1 MAETNR
7 IEYKQELT
15 DGLEKEVVAFLNYHE
30 GGVLYIGI
38 DKRGKAIG
46 VADSDGDMLKIKDR
60 LKTNI
65 APSCMGLFD
74 VISETKNGKDIIKI
88 IIASGSEK
96 PYYIKK
102 QGMSERGCFIRIG
115 TAAEP
120 MPNKMIEEL
129 FAKRTRNSISKIKS
143 NKQDLKFEQL
153 KIYYDE
159 TGIKLNTRF
168 AANLELLTEK
178 GDFNYAAYLMADK
191 NSTSIKVAKY
201 KGTTRVN
208 LVESNEYGNCSIVK
222 ATKQVLDK
230 IDLENKTI
238 TKITSK
244 ERGNKRLWD
253 AIALREAVINA
264 FVHNDYTAEV
274 PPKFEIFDD
283 RIEITSAGGLPEGL
297 SKDEFFEG
305 YSVPRNK
312 EIMRIYKDL
321 NLVEHLGS
329 GVPRILESYP
339 KDCFKFSANFLRMT
353 FLSAAPVSD
362 LVGDQANDLA
372 TDLVTDL
379 VSKESINKAV
389 KRFKEFPIS
398 SEELNRL
405 AKSIADIF
413 FIKPT
418 DKQINKY
425 IKEAYSL
432 TEEQLKILAFT
443 QSPKSNKEI
452 QEDCLGLKKHNDNFK
467 KHIEP
472 LLEMK
477 AIARTLPK
485 VPNSPLQKYFTTP
498 AGGVMKYIIDNK
510 IGYE

>member
-1 MAETNR
+1 MTETNR

-15 DGLEKEVVAFLNYHE
+15 DALEKEVIAFLNYHE

-38 DKRGKAIG
+38 DKKGKAIG
-46 VADSDGDMLKIKDR
+46 VADMDGDMLKIKDR

-88 IIASGSEK
+88 TVASGSEK
-96 PYYIKK
+96 PYHIKR

-120 MPNKMIEEL
+120 MQQKMIDEL

-168 AANLELLTEK
+168 AANLELLTET
-178 GDFNYAAYLMADK
+178 GDYNYAAYLMADK

-208 LVESNEYGNCSIVK
+208 LVESNEYGNCSIIK

-274 PPKFEIFDD
+274 PPKFEFFAD

-297 SKDEFFEG
+297 SHDEFFEG

-329 GVPRILESYP
+329 GVPRILESYS

-353 FLSAAPVSD
+353 FPSAAPVSD
-362 LVGDQANDLA
+362 LSDTPQVGEKTEKGGKTKGGAIGGTIGGAIGGTIGGTMSDLTA
-372 TDLVTDL
+372 RQ
-379 VSKESINKAV
+379 KEVLELIHIDKKLSVRELAVKLSINKSAV
-389 KRFKEFPIS
+389 QS
-398 SEELNRL
+398 HLNQLKGKGYIVRVGGTRGHW
-405 AKSIADIF
+405 KI
-413 FIKPT
+413 
-418 DKQINKY
+418 INK
-425 IKEAYSL
+425 K
-432 TEEQLKILAFT
+432 
-443 QSPKSNKEI
+443 
-452 QEDCLGLKKHNDNFK
+452 
-467 KHIEP
+467 
-472 LLEMK
+472 
-477 AIARTLPK
+477 
-485 VPNSPLQKYFTTP
+485 
-498 AGGVMKYIIDNK
+498 
-510 IGYE
+510 

>member
-1 MAETNR
+1 MSETNR

-15 DGLEKEVVAFLNYHE
+15 DSLEKEVIAFLNYHE
-30 GGVLYIGI
+30 GGVIYIGI
-38 DKRGKAIG
+38 DKKGKTIG
-46 VADSDGDMLKIKDR
+46 VADPDGDMLKIKDR
-60 LKTNI
+60 LKNNI
-65 APSCMGLFD
+65 SPSCMGLFD

-120 MPNKMIEEL
+120 MSNKMIEEL

-153 KIYYDE
+153 KIYYNE
-159 TGIKLNTRF
+159 TGIKLNTKF
-168 AANLELLTEK
+168 AANLELLTEN
-178 GDFNYAAYLMADK
+178 GDYNYAAYLMADK

-253 AIALREAVINA
+253 SIALREAIINA

-274 PPKFEIFDD
+274 PPKFEIFAD

-329 GVPRILESYP
+329 GVPRILESYS
-339 KDCFKFSANFLRMT
+339 KDCFKFSTNFLRMA
-353 FLSAAPVSD
+353 FPSAAPI
-362 LVGDQANDLA
+362 
-372 TDLVTDL
+372 TDLVTDQVNDQANDQGKEL
-379 VSKESINKAV
+379 TGRFDISHISKEKLEV
-389 KRFKEFPIS
+389 
-398 SEELNRL
+398 L
-405 AKSIADIF
+405 AKKLTKILF
-413 FIKPT
+413 HNEPPT
-418 DKQINKY
+418 DKQIKKY
-425 IKEAYSL
+425 IKDAYTL
-432 TEEQLKILAFT
+432 TAEQLKILAFT

-452 QEDCLGLKKHNDNFK
+452 QENCLGLKKHNDNFK

-472 LLEMK
+472 LLETK
-477 AIARTLPK
+477 AITRTLPK

-498 AGGVMKYIIDNK
+498 AGSVMKYVIDNK

>member
-1 MAETNR
+1 MIETNR
-7 IEYKQELT
+7 IELKQELT
-15 DGLEKEVVAFLNYHE
+15 EDLEKETIAFLNYNE
-30 GGVLYIGI
+30 GGVMFIGI
-38 DKRGKAIG
+38 DKKGKAVG
-46 VADSDGDMLKIKDR
+46 VTDTDGDMLKIKDR
-60 LKTNI
+60 LKNNI
-65 APSCMGLFD
+65 HPSCMGLFD
-74 VISETKNGKDIIKI
+74 VINETHSGKDVIKI
-88 IIASGSEK
+88 TIASGPEK
-96 PYYIKK
+96 PYYIKR

-115 TAAEP
+115 TAADP
-120 MPNKMIEEL
+120 MPQKMIDAL

-143 NKQDLKFEQL
+143 NKQDLKFEQI

-159 TGIKLNTRF
+159 TGIKLNARF
-168 AANLELLTEK
+168 AANLELLTES
-178 GDFNYAAYLMADK
+178 GDYNYAAYLMADK

-208 LVESNEYGNCSIVK
+208 LVESNEYGNCSIIK

-253 AIALREAVINA
+253 PIALREAVINA

-274 PPKFEIFDD
+274 PPKFEFFAD

-297 SKDEFFEG
+297 SHDEFFEG

-329 GVPRILESYP
+329 GVPRILENYS
-339 KDCFKFSANFLRMT
+339 KDCFKFSTNFLRMT
-353 FLSAAPVSD
+353 FPSAAPVND
-362 LVGDQANDLA
+362 LVGDLVTDQAN
-372 TDLVTDL
+372 DLVTDL
-379 VSKESINKAV
+379 VKKPLNVKFNLSHISKD
-389 KRFKEFPIS
+389 
-398 SEELNRL
+398 ELNRL
-405 AKSIADIF
+405 AKSLADVF

-418 DKQINKY
+418 EKQINKY
-425 IKEAYSL
+425 LNQANSL
-432 TEEQLKILAFT
+432 TEEQIKILEFVN
-443 QSPKSNKEI
+443 SPKSNKEI
-452 QEDCLGLKKHNDNFK
+452 QEKCLGLKKHNDNFK

-472 LLEMK
+472 LLEIK

-485 VPNSPLQKYFTTP
+485 VPNSPLQKYFVTP
-498 AGGVMKYIIDNK
+498 IGGVMKYIIDNK
-510 IGYE
+510 IGHE

>member
-1 MAETNR
+1 
-7 IEYKQELT
+7 
-15 DGLEKEVVAFLNYHE
+15 
-30 GGVLYIGI
+30 
-38 DKRGKAIG
+38 
-46 VADSDGDMLKIKDR
+46 
-60 LKTNI
+60 
-65 APSCMGLFD
+65 MGLFD

-102 QGMSERGCFIRIG
+102 QGMSERGCYIRIG

-120 MPNKMIEEL
+120 MPNKMIDEL
-129 FAKRTRNSISKIKS
+129 FSKRTRNSISKIKS
-143 NKQDLKFEQL
+143 NKQDLKFAQI
-153 KIYYDE
+153 KIYYEE
-159 TGIKLNTRF
+159 TDIKLNTKF

-178 GDFNYAAYLMADK
+178 EDFNYAAYLMADK

-208 LVESNEYGNCSIVK
+208 LVESNEYGNCSIIK

-264 FVHNDYTAEV
+264 FVHNDYTIEV

-283 RIEITSAGGLPEGL
+283 RIEITSAGGLPDGL

-329 GVPRILESYP
+329 GVPRILETYS

-353 FLSAAPVSD
+353 FPSAALVS
-362 LVGDQANDLA
+362 NLA
-372 TDLVTDL
+372 TDLVTDQAFKTHAKRL
-379 VSKESINKAV
+379 QEFMSTEEFRNLANK
-389 KRFKEFPIS
+389 
-398 SEELNRL
+398 
-405 AKSIADIF
+405 IADIF

-425 IKEAYSL
+425 IKDAHSL
-432 TEEQLKILAFT
+432 TEEQIKILAFT
-443 QSPKSNKEI
+443 LSPKSNKEI
-452 QEDCLGLKKHNDNFK
+452 QEGCLGLKKHNDNFK

-477 AIARTLPK
+477 AITRTLPK

>member
-1 MAETNR
+1 M
-7 IEYKQELT
+7 
-15 DGLEKEVVAFLNYHE
+15 
-30 GGVLYIGI
+30 
-38 DKRGKAIG
+38 
-46 VADSDGDMLKIKDR
+46 
-60 LKTNI
+60 
-65 APSCMGLFD
+65 
-74 VISETKNGKDIIKI
+74 
-88 IIASGSEK
+88 
-96 PYYIKK
+96 
-102 QGMSERGCFIRIG
+102 FIRIG

-120 MPNKMIEEL
+120 MPQKMIDEL

-159 TGIKLNTRF
+159 TGIKLNTKF
-168 AANLELLTEK
+168 AANLELLTEN

-329 GVPRILESYP
+329 GVPRMLESYS

-353 FLSAAPVSD
+353 FPSAAPVSALRD
-362 LVGDQANDLA
+362 TPQ
-372 TDLVTDL
+372 VTL
-379 VSKESINKAV
+379 QVAPQV
-389 KRFKEFPIS
+389 H
-398 SEELNRL
+398 
-405 AKSIADIF
+405 KS
-413 FIKPT
+413 
-418 DKQINKY
+418 
-425 IKEAYSL
+425 
-432 TEEQLKILAFT
+432 
-443 QSPKSNKEI
+443 
-452 QEDCLGLKKHNDNFK
+452 
-467 KHIEP
+467 
-472 LLEMK
+472 
-477 AIARTLPK
+477 
-485 VPNSPLQKYFTTP
+485 
-498 AGGVMKYIIDNK
+498 
-510 IGYE
+510 

>member
-1 MAETNR
+1 MLETNR
-7 IEYKQELT
+7 IENKQELT
-15 DGLEKEVVAFLNYHE
+15 DDLEKEVIAFLNYHE
-30 GGVLYIGI
+30 GGVIYIGI
-38 DKRGKAIG
+38 DKKGKAVG
-46 VADSDGDMLKIKDR
+46 VVDPDGDMLKIKDR

-74 VISETKNGKDIIKI
+74 VVNETKSGKELIKI
-88 IIASGSEK
+88 IIASGTEK
-96 PYYIKK
+96 PYYIKR
-102 QGMSERGCFIRIG
+102 QGMSERGCYIRVG

-120 MPNKMIEEL
+120 MQPKTIENL

-153 KIYYDE
+153 KIYYNE
-159 TGIKLNTRF
+159 TGVKLNNRF
-168 AANLELLTEK
+168 ATNLELNTEK
-178 GDFNYAAYLMADK
+178 GDYNYVAYLMADV
-191 NSTSIKVAKY
+191 NNTSIKVAKY
-201 KGTTRVN
+201 KGTTRVH
-208 LVESNEYGNCSIVK
+208 LVESNEYGHCSLVK

-230 IDLENKTI
+230 IELENKTI

-253 AIALREAVINA
+253 SIALREAIINA
-264 FVHNDYTAEV
+264 FVHNDYTGEV
-274 PPKFEIFDD
+274 PPKFEIFED
-283 RIEITSAGGLPEGL
+283 RIEITSAGGLPEGIN
-297 SKDEFFEG
+297 KDEFFEG

-312 EIMRIYKDL
+312 ELMRIYKDL

-329 GVPRILESYP
+329 GVPRMLESYP
-339 KDCFKFSANFLRMT
+339 KDCFKFSSNFLRMT
-353 FLSAAPVSD
+353 FPSSAPVSD
-362 LVGDQANDLA
+362 LVSDQANDLV
-372 TDLVTDL
+372 TDQANDL

-398 SEELNRL
+398 KEELNRL

-432 TEEQLKILAFT
+432 TEEQIKILAFI

-452 QEDCLGLKKHNDNFK
+452 QEDCLKLKKHTDNFK

-485 VPNSPLQKYFTTP
+485 VPNSPLQKYYTTP

>member
-1 MAETNR
+1 MATETNR

-15 DGLEKEVVAFLNYHE
+15 EALEKEVVAFLNYHE
-30 GGVLYIGI
+30 GGVIYIGI
-38 DKRGKAIG
+38 DKMGKTIG
-46 VADSDGDMLKIKDR
+46 VKDADGDMLKIKDR

-65 APSCMGLFD
+65 SPSCMGLFD

-88 IIASGSEK
+88 IIASGTEK
-96 PYYIKK
+96 PYYLRR

-120 MPNKMIEEL
+120 MPQKMIDEL

-143 NKQDLKFEQL
+143 NQQNLKFEQL
-153 KIYYDE
+153 KIYYNE
-159 TGIKLNTRF
+159 TGVKLNNRF

-178 GDFNYAAYLMADK
+178 GDYNYTAYLMADK

-208 LVESNEYGNCSIVK
+208 LIESNEYGNCSIIK

-264 FVHNDYTAEV
+264 FVHNDYTSEV
-274 PPKFEIFDD
+274 PPKFEFFTD
-283 RIEITSAGGLPEGL
+283 RIEITSAGSLPDGL
-297 SKDEFFEG
+297 SQDEFFEG

-329 GVPRILESYP
+329 GVPRILESYS
-339 KDCFKFSANFLRMT
+339 KDCFKFSTNFLRMT
-353 FLSAAPVSD
+353 FPSVAPV
-362 LVGDQANDLA
+362 
-372 TDLVTDL
+372 TDLVTDKAAEETAATD
-379 VSKESINKAV
+379 VKSSKNIGGTIGGTIDDLTDRQKQVIKLIIKDNKLSV
-389 KRFKEFPIS
+389 R
-398 SEELNRL
+398 EL
-405 AKSIADIF
+405 AGK
-413 FIKPT
+413 
-418 DKQINKY
+418 
-425 IKEAYSL
+425 
-432 TEEQLKILAFT
+432 LKINNSAAQAHLDSLKTKGFIERIGGT
-443 QSPKSNKEI
+443 RGYWKVLIQSI
-452 QEDCLGLKKHNDNFK
+452 
-467 KHIEP
+467 
-472 LLEMK
+472 
-477 AIARTLPK
+477 
-485 VPNSPLQKYFTTP
+485 
-498 AGGVMKYIIDNK
+498 
-510 IGYE
+510 